1 MKSSISLIGMAGAGK
16 TSLGRLL
23 SSRLN
28 FNFIDSDQVIESLCG
43 DSLQEIL
50 KKEGKN
56 RFQEIEK
63 NAVLSTKF
71 NKTVLAT
78 GGSVILLS
86 PAMDYIKKHS
96 KIIYIQVPYKEISDR
111 ITNFSQRG
119 FIKRSNQSIEEAYI
133 ERSAL
138 YHEHA
143 DHVVSNAGNIDDCMS
158 QILTDVLKIR
168 SDFNS

>member
-1 MKSSISLIGMAGAGK
+1 MAGAGK

-23 SSRLN
+23 SSRLK

-43 DSLQEIL
+43 GTLEEIL

-56 RFQEIEK
+56 RFQEIE
-63 NAVLSTKF
+63 NHAVLSIKF
-71 NKTVLAT
+71 KKTVLAT

-96 KIIYIQVPYKEISDR
+96 EIIYIQVPYKEISNR
-111 ITNFSQRG
+111 IKNFSRRG
-119 FIKRSNQSIEEAYI
+119 FIKRPNQSIEEAYL

-143 DHVVSNAGNIDDCMS
+143 DHVVSNVGNIDNCMG

-168 SDFNS
+168 LDSKS